1 MFSDEITAQL
11 ETIRGRYT
19 VAKAAMVPVLH
30 VIQKQNGWI
39 EADAQKW
46 VAEFLD
52 VTPMEVFEVV
62 TFYPMFYDKPVGRHT
77 IQVCRT
83 LSCDTCGGRELFEHI
98 EAKLGVGRGETTAD
112 GRFTLRAAECLASC
126 GTAPAMLID
135 GERHENL
142 TLDQVD
148 KLLESSK

>member
-11 ETIRGRYT
+11 ETIRGRYAH
-19 VAKAAMVPVLH
+19 AKAAMVPVLH
-30 VIQKQNGWI
+30 VIQKANGWI
-39 EADAQKW
+39 EPEAQKW
-46 VAEFLD
+46 VADFLG
-52 VTPMEVFEVV
+52 VTAMEVFEVV
-62 TFYPMFYDKPVGRHT
+62 TFYPMLYDKPVGKHT
-77 IQVCRT
+77 IHVCRT
-83 LSCDTCGGRELFEHI
+83 LSCDACGGRELFEHL
-98 EAKLGVGRGETTAD
+98 ENKLGVGRGETTAD

-148 KLLESSK
+148 KLLESTT